1 MVVYVLSLKVLSVA
15 YSRLYEYSLLIVVSP
30 NIMPVDI
37 SILIVAVLDV
47 VVLSECSEVKVVE
60 IVFLTLI
67 PLPALNQ
74 YPRAIAPP
82 VFQSFIEAQPRPS

>member
-1 MVVYVLSLKVLSVA
+1 MLSVA
-15 YSRLYEYSLLIVVSP
+15 YYRSYEYSLLIVVSP

-37 SILIVAVLDV
+37 STPIVAVYDV

-60 IVFLTLI
+60 IVFLTWV
-67 PLPALNQ
+67 PLPTLNQ